1 MIEDKVYCL
10 SNIELLSDLSSAEL
24 AELASDFQW
33 ENYDL
38 GSEIIKQGQEEHS
51 FYILIKG
58 KVDVMV
64 QKKGL
69 RLWRIRSLGP
79 GDTFG
84 EFSLLNGEAAATTI
98 LCHDKCQVL
107 ALDSGGFARMLLRWP
122 KLYQTFIGRLTHNLN
137 DANLI
142 LSEAKYKEILRSA
155 LQLTQYK
162 DKFYGL
168 WGGARTT
175 GEVERKLEEL
185 AQPKGHL
192 LLTGERG
199 TGRQMMAWYV
209 HQRQSGNE
217 APFVVVDGRR
227 FDQQWRDLIV
237 EPAEHEDSTVF
248 HHANLFDIA
257 EGGTLFIR
265 EINLISPHTQLKLA
279 QAMDFQKSKCFVIG
293 SLNAESDDLERNVI
307 PELRKC
313 FAHTYEIT
321 PLRKRKRDIPI
332 LAQGF
337 LEKLAQKNHRNVPTL
352 NQEAIQLLLSHHY
365 QQGNVSELIQVI
377 ERAFYIAD
385 QDVIG
390 LEQIFFGPTSE
401 QSGHTINLL
410 AWPKLEN
417 LLKKGTFIGWLRW
430 ATATLFIGLVL
441 LLLFTPEIAVSTKIF
456 ALVWGLWWPALA
468 LISPFLGRLWCTVCP
483 FSTIM
488 DFVQKRVHKN
498 RAIPDSIIKYD
509 YLIVSFLFLLIFW
522 IEVITGMRFNPSYTA
537 ILLISIQ
544 VCAIF
549 IAVLYPRHTW
559 CRHFCPLGGFIG
571 TASVGSMLEVRADA
585 TVCLNKCTTFE
596 CYVGQGN
603 VPGCP
608 MSQHLPFLDNNLDCK
623 LCFNC
628 VRNCPNGSVQVNLRL
643 AGREVWHLV
652 RVNQGYVVFIGV
664 MLAILVPLN
673 YFAPLH
679 GIWPSTSWEVWFS
692 LCYWGAGLT
701 GGMLAWI
708 IAKPFKTKAASLRIK
723 LVFALTPL
731 VLAGHIMYQVAYIPG
746 IRSLLFGVSYETQA
760 GLLSYN
766 IPATVLAHGIA
777 TTFGLVL
784 TGITIALVMLHTKEK
799 RAARLNSSTLPN
811 KNPARN

>member
-1 MIEDKVYCL
+1 MIDDKAYSL

-24 AELASDFQW
+24 AELASDFHW
-33 ENYDL
+33 ESYDL

-58 KVDVMV
+58 KADVMV
-64 QKKGL
+64 QKEGP
-69 RLWRIRSLGP
+69 RLWRVNSLDP

-84 EFSLLNGEAAATTI
+84 EFSLLNGKAACNTI
-98 LCHDKCQVL
+98 ICQENCQVL
-107 ALDSGGFARMLLRWP
+107 ALDAESFARMLLRWP
-122 KLYQTFIGRLTHNLN
+122 KLYQTFIGRLSQDLN
-137 DANLI
+137 EANLI

-237 EPAEHEDSTVF
+237 EPAGQEMSSGF
-248 HHANLFDIA
+248 HNSNLFDIA

-279 QAMDFQKSKCFVIG
+279 RAMNFQKNKCFVIG
-293 SLNAESDDLERNVI
+293 SLNAEPDDLERIII

-321 PLRKRKRDIPI
+321 PLRQRKRDIPI

-377 ERAFYIAD
+377 ERAFYIAE

-401 QSGHTINLL
+401 QNGHTINLL
-410 AWPKLEN
+410 AWPKLKS
-417 LLKKGTFIGWLRW
+417 LLKNGTFIGWLRR
-430 ATATLFIGLVL
+430 AIAILFITLVL

-498 RAIPDSIIKYD
+498 RGIPESIIKYD
-509 YLIVSFLFLLIFW
+509 YLLISFLFLMIFW
-522 IEVITGMRFNPSYTA
+522 IEVITDMRFHPSYTA

-544 VCAIF
+544 VSAIF

-585 TVCLNKCTTFE
+585 SVCLNKCTTFE
-596 CYVGQGN
+596 CYVGTGN

-643 AGREVWHLV
+643 VGREVWHLV
-652 RVNQGYVVFIGV
+652 RVNQGFVVFIGV
-664 MLAILVPLN
+664 MLGILVPLN
-673 YFAPLH
+673 YFAPQQK
-679 GIWPSTSWEVWFS
+679 IWTSTSWKVWFS

-701 GGMLAWI
+701 GGMLAWM
-708 IAKPFKTKAASLRIK
+708 IAKPFKTKAASLSVK
-723 LVFALTPL
+723 LVFAFTPL
-731 VLAGHIMYQVAYIPG
+731 VLAGHIMYQVAFIPG
-746 IRSLLFGVSYETQA
+746 IRSLLFGVGYETQS
-760 GLLSYN
+760 GLLSFY

-784 TGITIALVMLHTKEK
+784 TGITIALVLLHTKEK
-799 RAARLNSSTLPN
+799 RTARLKS
-811 KNPARN
+811 

>member
-1 MIEDKVYCL
+1 MSDDKVYSL
-10 SNIELLSDLSSAEL
+10 SNIELFSDLSSPEL

-51 FYILIKG
+51 FYIIIKG
-58 KVDVMV
+58 KADVMV
-64 QKKGL
+64 QKEGQ
-69 RLWRIRSLGP
+69 RLWRVRSLGS

-84 EFSLLNGEAAATTI
+84 AFSLLHGKASTI
-98 LCHDKCQVL
+98 TVLCQEKCRVL
-107 ALDSGGFARMLLRWP
+107 VLDAESFARMLLRWP
-122 KLYQTFIGRLTHNLN
+122 KLYQTFIGQLAEDLN
-137 DANLI
+137 EANLI
-142 LSEAKYKEILRSA
+142 LSEANYKEILRSA

-175 GEVERKLEEL
+175 AEVERKLEEL
-185 AQPKGHL
+185 AQSKGHL
-192 LLTGERG
+192 LITGERG

-209 HQRQSGNE
+209 HQRQSGKK
-217 APFVVVDGRR
+217 APFVVVDGQR
-227 FDQQWRDLIV
+227 FDQQWRDLIIESV
-237 EPAEHEDSTVF
+237 EHENSSVF
-248 HHANLFDIA
+248 HNSNPFAIA
-257 EGGTLFIR
+257 EGGTLFIS

-279 QAMDFQKSKCFVIG
+279 QVMNFQKNKCFVIG
-293 SLNAESDDLERNVI
+293 SLNAEPDDMGKIII

-313 FAHTYEIT
+313 FAHTYEIS

-332 LAQGF
+332 LAQGI

-352 NQEAIQLLLSHHY
+352 NHEAIQLLLSHHY
-365 QQGNVSELIQVI
+365 HQGNVSELIQVI

-390 LEQIFFGPTSE
+390 LEQIFIGPTSE
-401 QSGHTINLL
+401 QNGHTINLL
-410 AWPKLEN
+410 AWTKLETM
-417 LLKKGTFIGWLRW
+417 LKKGTFIEWLRLAI
-430 ATATLFIGLVL
+430 ATMFIALVL

-468 LISPFLGRLWCTVCP
+468 IISPFLGRLWCTVCP
-483 FSTIM
+483 FSSIM

-498 RAIPDSIIKYD
+498 YAIPEVIIKYD
-509 YLIVSFLFLLIFW
+509 YLWVSFLFLMIFW
-522 IEVITGMRFNPSYTA
+522 VEVITNMRFNPGYTA

-544 VCAIF
+544 VSAIF

-571 TASVGSMLEVRADA
+571 TASIGSMLEVRADA

-596 CYVGQGN
+596 CYVGKGN

-608 MSQHLPFLDNNLDCK
+608 MSQHLPFLDNNIDCK

-673 YFAPLH
+673 YFAPLRN
-679 GIWPSTSWEVWFS
+679 IWPSTSWKVWFS
-692 LCYWGAGLT
+692 LCYWGAGFV
-701 GGMLAWI
+701 GGMLTWV
-708 IAKPFKTKAASLRIK
+708 IAKPFKTKATSLRVK
-723 LVFALTPL
+723 LIFAFTPL
-731 VLAGHIMYQVAYIPG
+731 VLAGHIMYQVVFIPG
-746 IRSLLFGVSYETQA
+746 IRPLLFGVGYETPS
-760 GLLSYN
+760 GRLSFN
-766 IPATVLAHGIA
+766 ISATVIAHGIA
-777 TTFGLVL
+777 ATFGLVL
-784 TGITIALVMLHTKEK
+784 TGITIALVLMNTKEK
-799 RAARLNSSTLPN
+799 RANRMKS
-811 KNPARN
+811 

>member
-1 MIEDKVYCL
+1 MSDDKVYSL
-10 SNIELLSDLSSAEL
+10 SNIELFSDLTSPEL

-33 ENYDL
+33 ETYDS
-38 GSEIIKQGQEEHS
+38 GSEIIKQGKEEHS
-51 FYILIKG
+51 FYILIEG
-58 KVDVMV
+58 KADVMV
-64 QKKGL
+64 QKEGP
-69 RLWRIRSLGP
+69 RLWRVDSLGP

-84 EFSLLNGEAAATTI
+84 EFSLLNGKAACNTI
-98 LCHDKCQVL
+98 LCQEKCQVL
-107 ALDSGGFARMLLRWP
+107 ALDAEGFARMLLRWP
-122 KLYQTFIGRLTHNLN
+122 KLYQTFISRLSKDLN
-137 DANLI
+137 EANFI

-185 AQPKGHL
+185 AHPKGHL

-209 HQRQSGNE
+209 HQRQSGKE

-227 FDQQWRDLIV
+227 FDQQWRDLIT
-237 EPAEHEDSTVF
+237 D
-248 HHANLFDIA
+248 LFNIA

-265 EINLISPHTQLKLA
+265 EINLISPHIQLKLA
-279 QAMDFQKSKCFVIG
+279 QAMNFQTRKCFVIG
-293 SLNAESDDLERNVI
+293 SLNAEPDGLGKIII
-307 PELRKC
+307 PELQEC
-313 FAHTYEIT
+313 FAHTYEIA

-352 NQEAIQLLLSHHY
+352 NREATQLLLSHHY
-365 QQGNVSELIQVI
+365 HQGNVSELIQVI
-377 ERAFYIAD
+377 ERAFYIAE

-401 QSGHTINLL
+401 QNGHTINLL

-417 LLKKGTFIGWLRW
+417 LLKKGTFIGWLRR
-430 ATATLFIGLVL
+430 AVAALFIVLVL

-498 RAIPDSIIKYD
+498 WAIPEAIIKYD
-509 YLIVSFLFLLIFW
+509 YLIVSFLFLMIFW
-522 IEVITGMRFNPSYTA
+522 VEVITNMRFNPSYTA

-544 VCAIF
+544 VSAIL
-549 IAVLYPRHTW
+549 IAILYPRHTW

-571 TASVGSMLEVRADA
+571 TASIGSMLEVRADA

-596 CYVGQGN
+596 CYVGTGN

-679 GIWPSTSWEVWFS
+679 GIWSSTPWKVWFS
-692 LCYWGAGLT
+692 LFYWGAGII
-701 GGMLAWI
+701 GGILAWM
-708 IAKPFKTKAASLRIK
+708 IAKPFRTKAASLSVK
-723 LVFALTPL
+723 LIFAFTPL
-731 VLAGHIMYQVAYIPG
+731 VLAGHIMYQAAYIPG
-746 IRSLLFGVSYETQA
+746 VHSLLFGVGYETPA
-760 GLLSYN
+760 GMLSIN
-766 IPATVLAHGIA
+766 IPALVIAHGIA
-777 TTFGLVL
+777 ATFGLVL
-784 TGITIALVMLHTKEK
+784 TGITVALVLLHTKEK
-799 RAARLNSSTLPN
+799 QSASLKS
-811 KNPARN
+811 

>member
-1 MIEDKVYCL
+1 MSDGKIYSL
-10 SNIELLSDLSSAEL
+10 SNIDLFSDLSSPEL
-24 AELASDFQW
+24 AELASSFQW

-51 FYILIKG
+51 FYILVNG
-58 KVDVMV
+58 KTDVMV
-64 QKKGL
+64 QKEGH
-69 RLWRIRSLGP
+69 RLMRVNSLGP

-84 EFSLLNGEAAATTI
+84 EFSLLTGKSAAKTI
-98 LCHDKCQVL
+98 LCQEKCQVL
-107 ALDSGGFARMLLRWP
+107 ALDAESFARMLLRWP
-122 KLYQTFIGRLTHNLN
+122 KLYQTFIGRLSENLN
-137 DANLI
+137 EANLM
-142 LSEAKYKEILRSA
+142 LSETKYKDILRST

-185 AQPKGHL
+185 AHPKGHL
-192 LLTGERG
+192 LIKGERG

-227 FDQQWRDLIV
+227 FDQQWRDLITQPV
-237 EPAEHEDSTVF
+237 GEEDSSVF
-248 HHANLFDIA
+248 HNSNLFDIA

-279 QAMDFQKSKCFVIG
+279 QAMNFQTRKCFVIG
-293 SLNAESDDLERNVI
+293 SMYAESDDLGKVII

-313 FAHTYEIT
+313 FAHTYEIA
-321 PLRKRKRDIPI
+321 PLRERKRDIPI
-332 LAQGF
+332 LAQGV

-352 NQEAIQLLLSHHY
+352 NQEATQLLLSHHY
-365 QQGNVSELIQVI
+365 HQGNVSELIQVI
-377 ERAFYIAD
+377 ERAFYIAE

-390 LEQIFFGPTSE
+390 LEQIFFGPTAE
-401 QSGHTINLL
+401 QNGHTFNLL
-410 AWPKLEN
+410 AWPWLEN
-417 LLKKGTFIGWLRW
+417 VLKKGTFIGWLRR
-430 ATATLFIGLVL
+430 ASATLFIALVL

-456 ALVWGLWWPALA
+456 ALVWGLWWPTLA

-483 FSTIM
+483 FSVIM
-488 DFVQKRVHKN
+488 DFVQKRVHLN
-498 RAIPDSIIKYD
+498 RAIPKGVIKFD
-509 YLIVSFLFLLIFW
+509 YLLVSFLFLLIFW
-522 IEVITGMRFNPSYTA
+522 VEIMTDMRIRPSYTA
-537 ILLISIQ
+537 VLLISIQ
-544 VCAIF
+544 ASAIL

-571 TASVGSMLEVRADA
+571 TASIGSMLEVRADA

-596 CYVGQGN
+596 CYVGKGN
-603 VPGCP
+603 IPGCP
-608 MSQHLPFLDNNLDCK
+608 MSQHLPYLDNNLDCK

-679 GIWPSTSWEVWFS
+679 GIWPTTSWKVWFS
-692 LCYWGAGLT
+692 LCYWGAGVA
-701 GGMLAWI
+701 GGILAWI
-708 IAKPFKTKAASLRIK
+708 IAKPFKTKAASQRVK
-723 LVFALTPL
+723 LIFAITPL
-731 VLAGHIMYQVAYIPG
+731 VLAGHIIYQVTYIPG
-746 IRSLLFGVSYETQA
+746 IRSILFGVGYVKPS
-760 GLLSYN
+760 GLLSIN
-766 IPATVLAHGIA
+766 IPATAIAYGIA
-777 TTFGLVL
+777 VTFGLVL
-784 TGITIALVMLHTKEK
+784 TGITVALVLLNTKEK
-799 RAARLNSSTLPN
+799 RATRLKS
-811 KNPARN
+811 

>member
-1 MIEDKVYCL
+1 MSDDKVYSL
-10 SNIELLSDLSSAEL
+10 SNIELLSDLSSPEL

-51 FYILIKG
+51 FYILVKG
-58 KVDVMV
+58 KADVMV
-64 QKKGL
+64 RKEGP
-69 RLWRIRSLGP
+69 RLWCVNSLGP

-84 EFSLLNGEAAATTI
+84 EFSLLKGKAACNTI
-98 LCHDKCQVL
+98 VCQEKCQVL
-107 ALDSGGFARMLLRWP
+107 ALDAEGFARMLLRWP
-122 KLYQTFIGRLTHNLN
+122 KLYQTFIDRLSEDLN
-137 DANLI
+137 EVNLI

-192 LLTGERG
+192 LITGERG

-209 HQRQSGNE
+209 HQRQSGKE

-227 FDQQWRDLIV
+227 FDQQWRDLIM
-237 EPAEHEDSTVF
+237 EPVDREDSSAL
-248 HHANLFDIA
+248 HNSNLFDIA

-265 EINLISPHTQLKLA
+265 EINLISPNTQLKLA
-279 QAMDFQKSKCFVIG
+279 QALNFKKRKCFVIG
-293 SLNAESDDLERNVI
+293 SMNAEPDALGKIII
-307 PELRKC
+307 PELQNC
-313 FAHTYEIT
+313 FAHTYEIV

-352 NQEAIQLLLSHHY
+352 NREATQLLLSHHY

-377 ERAFYIAD
+377 ERAFYIAE

-401 QSGHTINLL
+401 QNGFTINLL
-410 AWPKLEN
+410 AWSKVED
-417 LLKKGTFIGWLRW
+417 LLKKGTVLGGLRLV
-430 ATATLFIGLVL
+430 TATLFTALVL
-441 LLLFTPEIAVSTKIF
+441 LLLLTPEIAVSTKIF

-468 LISPFLGRLWCTVCP
+468 LISPFLGRLWCTICP

-488 DFVQKRVHKN
+488 DFVQKKVHLN
-498 RAIPDSIIKYD
+498 RAIPEFIIKYD
-509 YLIVSFLFLLIFW
+509 YIVVSFLFLMIFW
-522 IEVITGMRFNPSYTA
+522 VEVITDMRFNPSYTA
-537 ILLISIQ
+537 FLLISIQ
-544 VCAIF
+544 VCAIL
-549 IAVLYPRHTW
+549 IAILYPRHTW

-571 TASVGSMLEVRADA
+571 TASIGSMLEVRADA

-596 CYVGQGN
+596 CYVGKGN
-603 VPGCP
+603 VSGCP

-673 YFAPLH
+673 YFAPLQKV
-679 GIWPSTSWEVWFS
+679 WPATTWRVWFS
-692 LCYWGAGLT
+692 LCYWGAGLA
-701 GGMLAWI
+701 GGMLTWM
-708 IAKPFKTKAASLRIK
+708 IAKPFKTKAASRRIK
-723 LVFALTPL
+723 LVFACTPL
-731 VLAGHIMYQVAYIPG
+731 VLAGHIMYQVGFIPG
-746 IRSLLFGVSYETQA
+746 VRSLLFGIGYESPS
-760 GLLSYN
+760 GLLSFY
-766 IPATVLAHGIA
+766 IPATVMAYGIA
-777 TTFGLVL
+777 ATFGLVL
-784 TGITIALVMLHTKEK
+784 TGITVALVLLNTKEK
-799 RAARLNSSTLPN
+799 RTA
-811 KNPARN
+811 

>member
-1 MIEDKVYCL
+1 MSDDIIYSL
-10 SNIELLSDLSSAEL
+10 SNIELLSDLSSSEL

-58 KVDVMV
+58 KADVMV
-64 QKKGL
+64 QKEGYG
-69 RLWRIRSLGP
+69 LWRVNTLGP

-84 EFSLLNGEAAATTI
+84 EFSLLNSKAASKTI
-98 LCHDKCQVL
+98 LCLEKCQVL
-107 ALDSGGFARMLLRWP
+107 ALDAENFARMLLRWP
-122 KLYQTFIGRLTHNLN
+122 KLYQTIIGRLFEDLSE
-137 DANLI
+137 ANLI
-142 LSEAKYKEILRSA
+142 VSEAKYKEVLRSA
-155 LQLTQYK
+155 LQLTRYT

-185 AQPKGHL
+185 AQSKGHL
-192 LLTGERG
+192 LITGERG

-209 HQRQSGNE
+209 HQRQSGKE
-217 APFVVVDGRR
+217 APFVVVDGQR
-227 FDQQWRDLIV
+227 FDQQWRDLIT
-237 EPAEHEDSTVF
+237 EPVGQEDSSVF
-248 HHANLFDIA
+248 HNNLFDIA

-279 QAMDFQKSKCFVIG
+279 QALNYQKNKCFVIG
-293 SLNAESDDLERNVI
+293 SLQAESDDLGKIII

-313 FAHTYEIT
+313 FAHTYEMV
-321 PLRKRKRDIPI
+321 PLRSHKRDIPI
-332 LAQGF
+332 LAQGI
-337 LEKLAQKNHRNVPTL
+337 LERLAQKNHRNVPTL
-352 NQEAIQLLLSHHY
+352 NHEATQLLLSHHY
-365 QQGNVSELIQVI
+365 HQGNVSELIQVI
-377 ERAFYIAD
+377 ERAFYIAE

-401 QSGHTINLL
+401 QNGHKINLL

-417 LLKKGTFIGWLRW
+417 LLKKGTFIGWLRG
-430 ATATLFIGLVL
+430 ASTTLFITLVL

-468 LISPFLGRLWCTVCP
+468 IISPFLGRLWCTVCP
-483 FSTIM
+483 FSSIM

-498 RAIPDSIIKYD
+498 FAIPEVIIKYD
-509 YLIVSFLFLLIFW
+509 YLIVSFLFLMIFW
-522 IEVITGMRFNPSYTA
+522 VEVITDMRLNPSYTA

-544 VCAIF
+544 VSAIF
-549 IAVLYPRHTW
+549 IAILYPRHTW

-571 TASVGSMLEVRADA
+571 TASIGSMLEVRADA

-596 CYVGQGN
+596 CYVGKGN

-608 MSQHLPFLDNNLDCK
+608 MSQHLPYLDNNLDCK

-652 RVNQGYVVFIGV
+652 RVNQGYVVFVGV
-664 MLAILVPLN
+664 MLAILVPLY
-673 YFAPLH
+673 YFLPLQR
-679 GIWPSTSWEVWFS
+679 IWPSTSWKVWFS
-692 LCYWGAGLT
+692 LCYWGAGIA
-701 GGMLAWI
+701 GGMLTWM
-708 IAKPFKTKAASLRIK
+708 IAKPFKTKAASLRVK
-723 LVFALTPL
+723 LIFAFTPL
-731 VLAGHIMYQVAYIPG
+731 VLAGHIMYQVALIPG
-746 IRSLLFGVSYETQA
+746 VHSLLFGVDYQTPS
-760 GLLSYN
+760 GLLSYY
-766 IPATVLAHGIA
+766 IPATVIAHGIA

-784 TGITIALVMLHTKEK
+784 TGITVALVLLHTNEK
-799 RAARLNSSTLPN
+799 RVTSLKS
-811 KNPARN
+811 

>member
-1 MIEDKVYCL
+1 MIDDIAYSL

-38 GSEIIKQGQEEHS
+38 GSEIIKQGQEKHS

-58 KVDVMV
+58 KADVMIRKEGPRV
-64 QKKGL
+64 M
-69 RLWRIRSLGP
+69 RVRSLGL

-84 EFSLLNGEAAATTI
+84 EFSLLNGKSAATTI
-98 LCHDKCQVL
+98 LCQEKCQVL
-107 ALDSGGFARMLLRWP
+107 ALDSESFARMLLRWP
-122 KLYQTFIGRLTHNLN
+122 KLYQTFIARLTQNLN

-142 LSEAKYKEILRSA
+142 LSEAKYKEILRAA

-162 DKFYGL
+162 DKFYGI

-175 GEVERKLEEL
+175 AEVERKLEEL
-185 AQPKGHL
+185 AQPKGYL

-209 HQRQSGNE
+209 HQRQSGTE

-227 FDQQWRDLIV
+227 FDQQWRDLIT
-237 EPAEHEDSTVF
+237 EPVSQEDSSVV
-248 HHANLFDIA
+248 HNSNLFDIA

-279 QAMDFQKSKCFVIG
+279 RSLNFQKNKCFVIG
-293 SLNAESDDLERNVI
+293 SLHAEPDDLESIII

-313 FAHTYEIT
+313 FAHTYEIP
-321 PLRKRKRDIPI
+321 PLRKHKRDIPI

-352 NQEAIQLLLSHHY
+352 NREATQLLLSHHY
-365 QQGNVSELIQVI
+365 HQGNVSELIQVI
-377 ERAFYIAD
+377 ERAFYIAE

-401 QSGHTINLL
+401 QNGHTINLL
-410 AWPKLEN
+410 AWPKLEK
-417 LLKKGTFIGWLRW
+417 LLKNGTFIRWLRC
-430 ATATLFIGLVL
+430 AISILFIALIF

-456 ALVWGLWWPALA
+456 ALVWSLWWPALA

-488 DFVQKRVHKN
+488 NFVQKRLHKN
-498 RAIPDSIIKYD
+498 RAIPEVIIKYD
-509 YLIVSFLFLLIFW
+509 YLLVSFLFLMIFW
-522 IEVITGMRFNPSYTA
+522 VEVITDMRLNPSYTA

-544 VCAIF
+544 VSAIF

-571 TASVGSMLEVRADA
+571 TASIGSMLEVRADA
-585 TVCLNKCTTFE
+585 SVCLNKCTTFE
-596 CYVGQGN
+596 CYVGKGN

-673 YFAPLH
+673 YFAPLQR
-679 GIWPSTSWEVWFS
+679 IWTPTSWKVWFS
-692 LCYWGAGLT
+692 LCYWGAGLI
-701 GGMLAWI
+701 GGLLAWI
-708 IAKPFKTKAASLRIK
+708 IVKPFKTKAASLRVK
-723 LVFALTPL
+723 LIFAFTPL
-731 VLAGHIMYQVAYIPG
+731 VIAGHIMYQVVLIPG
-746 IRSLLFGVSYETQA
+746 IHSLLFGVGYETQS
-760 GLLSYN
+760 GLQSFY

-784 TGITIALVMLHTKEK
+784 TGITIVLVLLHLKK
-799 RAARLNSSTLPN
+799 N
-811 KNPARN
+811 KQLD

>member
-1 MIEDKVYCL
+1 MSDDKVYSL
-10 SNIELLSDLSSAEL
+10 SNIELFSDLSSPEL
-24 AELASDFQW
+24 AELAREFQW
-33 ENYDL
+33 ENYDI
-38 GSEIIKQGQEEHS
+38 GSEIIKQGQAANS

-58 KVDVMV
+58 KADVMV
-64 QKKGL
+64 QKEGP
-69 RLWRIRSLGP
+69 RMWRVNSLDP

-84 EFSLLNGEAAATTI
+84 EFALLNGKAACNTI
-98 LCHDKCQVL
+98 LCLEECQVL
-107 ALDSGGFARMLLRWP
+107 ALDAESFARMLLRWP
-122 KLYQTFIGRLTHNLN
+122 KLYQTFIGRLTEDLN
-137 DANLI
+137 EANLV

-185 AQPKGHL
+185 AHAKGHL

-209 HQRQSGNE
+209 HKRQSGKA

-227 FDQQWRDLIV
+227 FDQQWRDLIIESV
-237 EPAEHEDSTVF
+237 DQEDSSAF
-248 HHANLFDIA
+248 HNSNPFAIA

-279 QAMDFQKSKCFVIG
+279 QVMNLQKNKCFVIG
-293 SLNAESDDLERNVI
+293 SLDAEPNALERIII

-313 FAHTYEIT
+313 FAHTYEIS

-337 LEKLAQKNHRNVPTL
+337 LEKLAKKNNRNVPTL
-352 NQEAIQLLLSHHY
+352 SREATQLLLSHHY

-401 QSGHTINLL
+401 QNGYTVNLL
-410 AWPKLEN
+410 GWSKLEG
-417 LLKKGTFIGWLRW
+417 LLKKGSFLGWLRL
-430 ATATLFIGLVL
+430 AAATLFIALVL
-441 LLLFTPEIAVSTKIF
+441 LLLLTPEIAVSTKIF
-456 ALVWGLWWPALA
+456 TLVWGLWWPALA

-498 RAIPDSIIKYD
+498 RAIPEFIIKYD
-509 YLIVSFLFLLIFW
+509 YILVSVLFLLIFW
-522 IEVITGMRFNPSYTA
+522 VEVVTDMRLNPNYTA

-544 VCAIF
+544 LSAIF

-571 TASVGSMLEVRADA
+571 TASIGSMLEVRADP

-596 CYVGQGN
+596 CYVGRGT

-608 MSQHLPFLDNNLDCK
+608 MSQHLPYLDNNLDCK

-628 VRNCPNGSVQVNLRL
+628 VRNCPNGSVRVNLRL
-643 AGREVWHLV
+643 VGREVWNLV

-673 YFAPLH
+673 YFAPLR
-679 GIWPSTSWEVWFS
+679 GLWPSTLWKAWFS
-692 LCYWGAGLT
+692 LCYWGAGLA
-701 GGMLAWI
+701 GGILTWM
-708 IAKPFKTKAASLRIK
+708 IAKPFKTKAASLSVKFI
-723 LVFALTPL
+723 FAFTPL
-731 VLAGHIMYQVAYIPG
+731 VLAGHIMYQVGFIPG
-746 IRSLLFGVSYETQA
+746 VRSLLFGVGYETPL
-760 GLLSYN
+760 GLNTFY
-766 IPATVLAHGIA
+766 IHATVIAYGIA
-777 TTFGLVL
+777 ATFGLVL
-784 TGITIALVMLHTKEK
+784 TGITIALVLLHTKEK
-799 RAARLNSSTLPN
+799 RASRL
-811 KNPARN
+811 KA

>member
-1 MIEDKVYCL
+1 MNDDKIYSL
-10 SNIELLSDLSSAEL
+10 SNVDLLSDLSSPEL

-38 GSEIIKQGQEEHS
+38 GSKIIKQGQEENS
-51 FYILIKG
+51 FYILVKG
-58 KVDVMV
+58 KAEVMV
-64 QKKGL
+64 QKEGP
-69 RLWRIRSLGP
+69 RLWRVNSLGP

-84 EFSLLNGEAAATTI
+84 EFSLLKGKAACNTV
-98 LCHDKCQVL
+98 LCQEKCQVL
-107 ALDSGGFARMLLRWP
+107 ALDAESFARMLLRWP
-122 KLYQTFIGRLTHNLN
+122 KLYQTFIGRLSEELN
-137 DANLI
+137 EANFI

-168 WGGARTT
+168 WGGPRTT

-185 AQPKGHL
+185 AHPKGHL

-209 HQRQSGNE
+209 HQRQSGTE

-227 FDQQWRDLIV
+227 FDQQWRDLIT
-237 EPAEHEDSTVF
+237 EPVRQGDPSAF
-248 HHANLFDIA
+248 HNSNLFDIA

-279 QAMDFQKSKCFVIG
+279 QAMDFPINKFFVIG
-293 SLNAESDDLERNVI
+293 SLHAEPNDLGRIII

-313 FAHTYEIT
+313 FAHTYEIS

-337 LEKLAQKNHRNVPTL
+337 LEKLAQKNHRNAPTL
-352 NQEAIQLLLSHHY
+352 NREATQLLLSHHY

-377 ERAFYIAD
+377 ERAFYIAEK
-385 QDVIG
+385 DVIG

-401 QSGHTINLL
+401 QNEYTINLL
-410 AWPKLEN
+410 ASPKLEN
-417 LLKKGTFIGWLRW
+417 LLKKGTFIGGLRL
-430 ATATLFIGLVL
+430 ASATLFIALVL
-441 LLLFTPEIAVSTKIF
+441 LLLVTPEIAVSTKIF

-468 LISPFLGRLWCTVCP
+468 LISPFLGRLWCTICP

-488 DFVQKRVHKN
+488 DFVQKKLHLN
-498 RAIPDSIIKYD
+498 HAIPEVIIKYD
-509 YLIVSFLFLLIFW
+509 YLLVSFLFLMIYW
-522 IEVITGMRFNPSYTA
+522 VEVITDMRFNPSYTA

-544 VCAIF
+544 VSAIS

-571 TASVGSMLEVRADA
+571 TASIGSMLEVRADA

-596 CYVGQGN
+596 CYIGKGN

-652 RVNQGYVVFIGV
+652 RVNQGFVVFIGV
-664 MLAILVPLN
+664 MMAILIPLN
-673 YFAPLH
+673 YFTPLQRL
-679 GIWPSTSWEVWFS
+679 WPSTTWKVWFS
-692 LCYWGAGLT
+692 LCYWGAGIA
-701 GGMLAWI
+701 GGMLTWT
-708 IAKPFKTKAASLRIK
+708 IAKPFKTKAASLRVK
-723 LVFALTPL
+723 LVFAFTPI
-731 VLAGHIMYQVAYIPG
+731 VLAGHIMYQVDFIPG
-746 IRSLLFGVSYETQA
+746 VRSLLLGVGYETPS
-760 GLLSYN
+760 GLLSFN
-766 IPATVLAHGIA
+766 FPATVIVHGIV
-777 TTFGLVL
+777 TMFGVVL
-784 TGITIALVMLHTKEK
+784 TGITVALVLLRTKRK
-799 RAARLNSSTLPN
+799 TAKSSRSEADLT
-811 KNPARN
+811 KNQEMG

>member
-1 MIEDKVYCL
+1 MSDDKIYSL
-10 SNIELLSDLSSAEL
+10 SNIELLSDLSSPEL
-24 AELASDFQW
+24 AELASEFQW
-33 ENYDL
+33 ENYEL

-58 KVDVMV
+58 KADVMI
-64 QKKGL
+64 QKEGP
-69 RLWRIRSLGP
+69 RLWRVDTLGP

-84 EFSLLNGEAAATTI
+84 EFSLLNGQAACNTI
-98 LCHDKCQVL
+98 LCQEQCQVL
-107 ALDSGGFARMLLRWP
+107 ALGPESFARMLLRWP
-122 KLYQTFIGRLTHNLN
+122 KLYKRFIRRLSKDLN
-137 DANLI
+137 EANLI
-142 LSEAKYKEILRSA
+142 LSEAKYKENLRSA

-209 HQRQSGNE
+209 HKRQSGKG

-227 FDQQWRDLIV
+227 FDKQWRDLII
-237 EPAEHEDSTVF
+237 ESIDGEESSDF
-248 HHANLFDIA
+248 HNSNPFAIA
-257 EGGTLFIR
+257 EGGTLLIR
-265 EINLISPHTQLKLA
+265 EINLISPHTQHKIA
-279 QAMDFQKSKCFVIG
+279 QVMNLVKNKCFVIG
-293 SLNAESDDLERNVI
+293 SMDAATGDLEKIII
-307 PELRKC
+307 PELRKY
-313 FAHTYEIT
+313 FAHTYEIL

-337 LEKLAQKNHRNVPTL
+337 LEKLAKKNHRKVPTL
-352 NQEAIQLLLSHHY
+352 NREATKLLLSHNY

-377 ERAFYIAD
+377 ERAFYIVERD
-385 QDVIG
+385 IIG
-390 LEQIFFGPTSE
+390 VEQIFFGPTSE
-401 QSGHTINLL
+401 QNRLTINLL
-410 AWPKLEN
+410 AWRKIEN
-417 LLKKGTFIGWLRW
+417 LLKKGTFIGSLRLV
-430 ATATLFIGLVL
+430 AATLFIALVL
-441 LLLFTPEIAVSTKIF
+441 LLLLTPEIAVSTKIF
-456 ALVWGLWWPALA
+456 ALVWGLWWPTLA

-498 RAIPDSIIKYD
+498 RGIPEFIIKYD
-509 YLIVSFLFLLIFW
+509 YLLVSFLFLMIFW
-522 IEVITGMRFNPSYTA
+522 VEVITDMRYKPVYTA
-537 ILLISIQ
+537 VLLASIQ
-544 VCAIF
+544 ASAIV

-571 TASVGSMLEVRADA
+571 TASIGSMLEVRADA

-596 CYVGQGN
+596 CYVGRGS

-608 MSQHLPFLDNNLDCK
+608 MSQHLPYLDNNLDCK

-652 RVNQGYVVFIGV
+652 RANQGYVVFIGV
-664 MLAILVPLN
+664 LLAILVPLN
-673 YFAPLH
+673 YVVPLQ
-679 GIWPSTSWEVWFS
+679 GIWPSGSAKVWFS
-692 LCYWGAGLT
+692 LCYWGAGLI
-701 GGMLAWI
+701 GGLLAWI
-708 IAKPFKTKAASLRIK
+708 IAKPFKTKSTSLRVK
-723 LVFALTPL
+723 LIFAFTPL
-731 VLAGHIMYQVAYIPG
+731 VLAGHIIYQVALVPG
-746 IRSLLFGVSYETQA
+746 IHSLLLGVGYETPS
-760 GLLSYN
+760 GLLSLN
-766 IPATVLAHGIA
+766 IPVTVMANGIA

-784 TGITIALVMLHTKEK
+784 TGITVALVLLNTKEK
-799 RAARLNSSTLPN
+799 RSKS
-811 KNPARN
+811 

>member
-1 MIEDKVYCL
+1 MSDDKVYSL
-10 SNIELLSDLSSAEL
+10 SNIELLSDLSSPEL
-24 AELASDFQW
+24 AELASDFKW
-33 ENYDL
+33 ENYDS

-58 KVDVMV
+58 KADVMV
-64 QKKGL
+64 QKEGP
-69 RLWRIRSLGP
+69 RLWRVNSLGP

-84 EFSLLNGEAAATTI
+84 EFSLLKGKAACNTI
-98 LCHDKCQVL
+98 VCQEKCQVL
-107 ALDSGGFARMLLRWP
+107 ALDAEGFARMLLRWP
-122 KLYQTFIGRLTHNLN
+122 KLYQTFIDRLSEDLN
-137 DANLI
+137 EVNLI

-185 AQPKGHL
+185 AEPKGHL
-192 LLTGERG
+192 LITGERG

-209 HQRQSGNE
+209 HQRQSGKE

-227 FDQQWRDLIV
+227 FDQQWRDLIM
-237 EPAEHEDSTVF
+237 EPVDREDSSAL
-248 HHANLFDIA
+248 HNSNLFDIA

-265 EINLISPHTQLKLA
+265 EINLISPNTQLKLA
-279 QAMDFQKSKCFVIG
+279 QALNFQKRKCFVIG
-293 SLNAESDDLERNVI
+293 SMNAEPDALGKIII
-307 PELRKC
+307 PELQNC
-313 FAHTYEIT
+313 FAHTYEIV

-352 NQEAIQLLLSHHY
+352 NREATQLLLSHHY

-377 ERAFYIAD
+377 ERAFYIAE
-385 QDVIG
+385 QNVIG

-401 QSGHTINLL
+401 QNGFTINLL
-410 AWPKLEN
+410 AWTKVEN
-417 LLKKGTFIGWLRW
+417 LLKKGTVLGGLRLV
-430 ATATLFIGLVL
+430 TATLFTALVL
-441 LLLFTPEIAVSTKIF
+441 LLLLTPEIAVSTKIF

-468 LISPFLGRLWCTVCP
+468 LISPFLGRLWCTICP

-488 DFVQKRVHKN
+488 DFVQKRVHLN
-498 RAIPDSIIKYD
+498 RAIPEFIIKYD
-509 YLIVSFLFLLIFW
+509 YILVSFLFLMIFW
-522 IEVITGMRFNPSYTA
+522 VEVITDMRFNPSYTA
-537 ILLISIQ
+537 FLLISIQ
-544 VCAIF
+544 GCAIL
-549 IAVLYPRHTW
+549 IAILYPRHTW

-571 TASVGSMLEVRADA
+571 TASIGSMLEVRADA

-596 CYVGQGN
+596 CYVGKGN

-628 VRNCPNGSVQVNLRL
+628 VRNCPNGSVKVNLRL

-664 MLAILVPLN
+664 MLAILLPLN
-673 YFAPLH
+673 YFAPLQK
-679 GIWPSTSWEVWFS
+679 IWPATTWKVWFS
-692 LCYWGAGLT
+692 LCYWGAGLA
-701 GGMLAWI
+701 GGLLAWM
-708 IAKPFKTKAASLRIK
+708 IAKPFKTKAASRRIK
-723 LVFALTPL
+723 LVFACTPL
-731 VLAGHIMYQVAYIPG
+731 VLAGHIMYQVGFIPG
-746 IRSLLFGVSYETQA
+746 LRSLLFGIGYESPT
-760 GLLSYN
+760 GLLSFY
-766 IPATVLAHGIA
+766 IPATVLAYGIA
-777 TTFGLVL
+777 VTFGLVL
-784 TGITIALVMLHTKEK
+784 TGITIALVLFNTKEK
-799 RAARLNSSTLPN
+799 RAS
-811 KNPARN
+811 

>member
-1 MIEDKVYCL
+1 MSDDKVYSL

-24 AELASDFQW
+24 AELANDFRW
-33 ENYDL
+33 ENFAL
-38 GSEIIKQGQEEHS
+38 GSEIIKQGQEKHS
-51 FYILIKG
+51 FYILTKG
-58 KVDVMV
+58 KADVMI
-64 QKKGL
+64 QKEGQ
-69 RLWRIRSLGP
+69 RLWRVRSLGL

-84 EFSLLNGEAAATTI
+84 ALSLLNGKPSEITI
-98 LCHDKCQVL
+98 LCQEECQVL
-107 ALDSGGFARMLLRWP
+107 ALDAESFARMLLRWP
-122 KLYQTFIGRLTHNLN
+122 KLYQTFIARLTEDLN
-137 DANLI
+137 EANLI
-142 LSEAKYKEILRSA
+142 LSEAKYKEILRST

-185 AQPKGHL
+185 ANPKGHL

-209 HQRQSGNE
+209 HQRQSGTD

-227 FDQQWRDLIV
+227 FDQQWRDLIT
-237 EPAEHEDSTVF
+237 EPVNQEDSGAF
-248 HHANLFDIA
+248 PNSNLFDIA

-265 EINLISPHTQLKLA
+265 EINLISAYTQLKLA
-279 QAMDFQKSKCFVIG
+279 EAMNFQKRKCFVIAG
-293 SLNAESDDLERNVI
+293 LDEEPNDLGKIII
-307 PELRKC
+307 PELREC

-352 NQEAIQLLLSHHY
+352 NQEATQLLLSHHY
-365 QQGNVSELIQVI
+365 HQGNVSELIQVI
-377 ERAFYIAD
+377 ERAFYIAE

-390 LEQIFFGPTSE
+390 LEQIFFGPTAE
-401 QSGHTINLL
+401 QNGRTINVL

-417 LLKKGTFIGWLRW
+417 MLKKGTFLGWLRL
-430 ATATLFIGLVL
+430 ATATLFVSLVL

-488 DFVQKRVHKN
+488 DFVQKKAHIN
-498 RAIPDSIIKYD
+498 RAIPEFIIKYD
-509 YLIVSFLFLLIFW
+509 YLLVSFLFLMIFW
-522 IEVITGMRFNPSYTA
+522 VEVITDMRFNPSYTA
-537 ILLISIQ
+537 VLLISIQ
-544 VCAIF
+544 VSAIF
-549 IAVLYPRHTW
+549 IAILFPRHTW

-571 TASVGSMLEVRADA
+571 TASIGSMLEVRADA

-596 CYVGQGN
+596 CYVGKGN

-664 MLAILVPLN
+664 MLAILLPLN
-673 YFAPLH
+673 YFAPLQ
-679 GIWPSTSWEVWFS
+679 GNWPSTTSKVWFS
-692 LCYWGAGLT
+692 LSYWGAGFA
-701 GGMLAWI
+701 GGMLTWT
-708 IAKPFKTKAASLRIK
+708 IAKPFKKKAASLRVK
-723 LVFALTPL
+723 LVFAFTPL
-731 VLAGHIMYQVAYIPG
+731 VLAGHIMYQVGFIPG
-746 IRSLLFGVSYETQA
+746 VRFLSFGVGYQSPS
-760 GLLSYN
+760 GLLSFN
-766 IPATVLAHGIA
+766 IPATVMAHGIA
-777 TTFGLVL
+777 VSFGLVL
-784 TGITIALVMLHTKEK
+784 TGITIALVLLHTKDK
-799 RAARLNSSTLPN
+799 RPTS
-811 KNPARN
+811 

>member
-1 MIEDKVYCL
+1 MSGDKVYSL
-10 SNIELLSDLSSAEL
+10 SNIELFSDLSSPEL

-38 GSEIIKQGQEEHS
+38 GSEIIKQGQEKHS

-58 KVDVMV
+58 KADVMV
-64 QKKGL
+64 QKEGR
-69 RLWRIRSLGP
+69 RLWRVNSLGP

-84 EFSLLNGEAAATTI
+84 EFSLLNDKAASKTI
-98 LCHDKCQVL
+98 LCQEKCQVL
-107 ALDSGGFARMLLRWP
+107 ALDAESFARMLLRWP
-122 KLYQTFIGRLTHNLN
+122 KLYQTFIGRLSEDLN
-137 DANLI
+137 EANLI
-142 LSEAKYKEILRSA
+142 LSETKYKEILRSA

-168 WGGARTT
+168 WGGVRTT

-199 TGRQMMAWYV
+199 SGRQMMAWYV
-209 HQRQSGNE
+209 HQRQSGKE
-217 APFVVVDGRR
+217 APFVVVDGQR
-227 FDQQWRDLIV
+227 FDQQWRDLIM
-237 EPAEHEDSTVF
+237 EPVGQENSSVF
-248 HHANLFDIA
+248 HNSNLFDIA

-279 QAMDFQKSKCFVIG
+279 QAMNFQKNKCIVIG
-293 SLNAESDDLERNVI
+293 SLYAEPDDLGRIII

-313 FAHTYEIT
+313 FAHTYEIA

-332 LAQGF
+332 LAEGF

-352 NQEAIQLLLSHHY
+352 NQEATQLLLSHHY
-365 QQGNVSELIQVI
+365 HQGNVSELIQVI
-377 ERAFYIAD
+377 ERAFYIAE

-401 QSGHTINLL
+401 QNGHTINLL

-417 LLKKGTFIGWLRW
+417 LLKNGTFIGWLRR
-430 ATATLFIGLVL
+430 ATATLFITLVL
-441 LLLFTPEIAVSTKIF
+441 LLLLTPEIAVSTKIF

-468 LISPFLGRLWCTVCP
+468 IISPFLGRLWCTVCP
-483 FSTIM
+483 FSSIM

-498 RAIPDSIIKYD
+498 RAIPESIIKYD
-509 YLIVSFLFLLIFW
+509 YLLVSFLFLLIFW
-522 IEVITGMRFNPSYTA
+522 IEVITDMHFNPSYTA

-544 VCAIF
+544 VSAIF

-571 TASVGSMLEVRADA
+571 TASIGSMLEVRADA
-585 TVCLNKCTTFE
+585 SVCLNKCTTFE
-596 CYVGQGN
+596 CYVGKGN

-652 RVNQGYVVFIGV
+652 RVNQGYVVLIGV

-673 YFAPLH
+673 YFAPLQ
-679 GIWPSTSWEVWFS
+679 GKWPSTSWKVWFS
-692 LCYWGAGLT
+692 LCYWGAGLA
-701 GGMLAWI
+701 GGMLTWM
-708 IAKPFKTKAASLRIK
+708 IAKPFKTKAASQRVK
-723 LVFALTPL
+723 LIFAFTPL
-731 VLAGHIMYQVAYIPG
+731 VLAGHIMYQVAFIPG
-746 IRSLLFGVSYETQA
+746 IRSLLFGVGYETPS
-760 GLLSYN
+760 GHLSFY
-766 IPATVLAHGIA
+766 IPATAIAHGIA
-777 TTFGLVL
+777 ATFGLVL
-784 TGITIALVMLHTKEK
+784 TGITIALVLLHTKEK
-799 RAARLNSSTLPN
+799 RATRLKS
-811 KNPARN
+811 

>member
-1 MIEDKVYCL
+1 MSDDKVYSL
-10 SNIELLSDLSSAEL
+10 SNIELFSDLSSPEL

-51 FYILIKG
+51 FYILIEG
-58 KVDVMV
+58 KADVMV
-64 QKKGL
+64 QKEGP
-69 RLWRIRSLGP
+69 RLWRVDSLGP

-84 EFSLLNGEAAATTI
+84 EFSLLNGKAACNTI
-98 LCHDKCQVL
+98 LCQEKCQVL
-107 ALDSGGFARMLLRWP
+107 ALDAEGFARMLLRWP
-122 KLYQTFIGRLTHNLN
+122 KLYQTFISRLSKDLN
-137 DANLI
+137 EANFI

-185 AQPKGHL
+185 AHPKGHL

-209 HQRQSGNE
+209 HQRQSGKE

-227 FDQQWRDLIV
+227 FDQQWRDLIT
-237 EPAEHEDSTVF
+237 D
-248 HHANLFDIA
+248 LFNIA

-265 EINLISPHTQLKLA
+265 EINLISPHIQLKLA
-279 QAMDFQKSKCFVIG
+279 QAMNFQTRKCFVIG
-293 SLNAESDDLERNVI
+293 SLNAEPDGLGKIII
-307 PELRKC
+307 PELQEC
-313 FAHTYEIT
+313 FAHTYEIA

-352 NQEAIQLLLSHHY
+352 NREATQLLLSHHY
-365 QQGNVSELIQVI
+365 HQGNVSELIQVI
-377 ERAFYIAD
+377 ERAFYIAE

-401 QSGHTINLL
+401 QNGHTINLL

-417 LLKKGTFIGWLRW
+417 LLKKGTFIGWLRR
-430 ATATLFIGLVL
+430 AVAALFIVLVL

-498 RAIPDSIIKYD
+498 WAIPEAIIKYD
-509 YLIVSFLFLLIFW
+509 YLIVSFLFLMIFW
-522 IEVITGMRFNPSYTA
+522 VEVITNMRFNPSYTA

-544 VCAIF
+544 VSAIL
-549 IAVLYPRHTW
+549 IAILYPRHTW

-571 TASVGSMLEVRADA
+571 TASIGSMLEVRADA

-596 CYVGQGN
+596 CYVGTGN

-679 GIWPSTSWEVWFS
+679 GIWSSTPWKVWFS
-692 LCYWGAGLT
+692 LFYWGAGII
-701 GGMLAWI
+701 GGILAWM
-708 IAKPFKTKAASLRIK
+708 IAKPFRTKAASLSVK
-723 LVFALTPL
+723 LIFAFTPL
-731 VLAGHIMYQVAYIPG
+731 VLAGHIMYQAAYIPG
-746 IRSLLFGVSYETQA
+746 VHSLLFGVGYETPA
-760 GLLSYN
+760 GMLSIN
-766 IPATVLAHGIA
+766 IPALVIAHGIA
-777 TTFGLVL
+777 ATFGLVL
-784 TGITIALVMLHTKEK
+784 TGITVALVLLHTKEK
-799 RAARLNSSTLPN
+799 QSASLKS
-811 KNPARN
+811 